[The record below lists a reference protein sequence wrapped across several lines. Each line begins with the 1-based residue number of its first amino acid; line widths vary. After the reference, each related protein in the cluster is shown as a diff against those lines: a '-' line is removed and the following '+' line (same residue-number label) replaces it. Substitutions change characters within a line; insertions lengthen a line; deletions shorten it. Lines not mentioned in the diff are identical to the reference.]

1 MGLNKVI
8 EMGRI
13 TADPELKSTPSGKS
27 VASFTIAVD
36 DGKDAQG
43 NKITDFFDCVAW
55 EKTAEMVCKYFG
67 KGRLIGIEGKLKNR
81 SWTTQEGQKRTKTE
95 IQVERVHFTGEK
107 ANEATEQNSGYVG
120 YSAPSAPKFE
130 EIKNDYDL
138 PF

>member
-13 TADPELKSTPSGKS
+13 TADLELKATPSGKS
-27 VASFTIAVD
+27 VVSFTIAVD

-43 NKITDFFDCVAW
+43 NKITDFLDCVAW
-55 EKTAEMVCKYFG
+55 EKTAEMVCNYFG
-67 KGRLIGIEGKLKNR
+67 KGRMICIEGKLKNR

-95 IQVERVHFTGEK
+95 IFVERVHFTGEK
-107 ANEATEQNSGYVG
+107 TNEATGQNSGNVG